1 MGSLNHSYRLVWN
14 EICGAFVAVPEFARG
29 RGKRTGGTV
38 RRAMAA
44 SIVGAAAAALAGP
57 AFALDPGALPTG
69 AQVTAGQA
77 AMSQQGS
84 QLRIDQTTNKLIV
97 NWNSFDIGSNAS
109 VRFNQTGADAVAL
122 NRVTGGAPSQIFG
135 DLSANG
141 QVWLVNNSGVV
152 FGKGATVNVSGLV
165 ASTLNVSDADFLA
178 GRARFTG
185 TSAAQVRNE
194 GAIRADGV
202 VALLGASVVN
212 TGSISAGQV
221 AMAAG
226 QSVSLD
232 FSGDGLLQVQVDQA
246 ALDAELSQQ
255 GLIQGDKVVLSAPS
269 ASALRASVINMDG
282 VIEAKGLS
290 AQGGRIVLDGG
301 EQGQVNITG
310 RLDATSAQGQGGD
323 IRVTGGD
330 ITLRGATLDAS
341 GATGGGQIHVGGGWQ
356 GNDASLINAKSVSVD
371 AASKLSANGTVNGNG
386 GEVVAWSDGQTQFAG
401 RVEARGG
408 DQGGNGGRMEVSGKE
423 QLNYSGVADGR
434 AAKGNTGDLLLDP
447 ATLEVRGGGS
457 GTGAINGS
465 VVYEKDLESQLANI
479 ILEATTDV
487 TFKDLKATG
496 STDGI
501 LDLKDG
507 VSLTVVAGRGGQ
519 RGSDPRDK
527 IGVIRFEQKTD
538 TIRVNGNAGILL
550 IASNWNSSGSDL
562 INGASASVIN
572 VPHLVATGTG
582 SNPSGALPT
591 YDLTTAT
598 PGAVQ
603 RGTITVFGANGITI
617 GGSVTTQ
624 GGYVRLWADAD
635 SGTGGS
641 FTLNAPITSNGGNVY
656 LASGSG
662 GITMNGA
669 INVGTGRLFFDRET
683 GTYPGGTG
691 PNGPKTL
698 AGQINATGDID
709 INTAFTMK
717 GGASIYTDGTIRFG
731 AVNLNLDTGTGVL
744 TLRADKVDWGSATLS
759 NLSTASLRLE
769 PANAATNMV
778 LGDANGFASAAT
790 LAKLPGIK
798 NLTIGRADGTGTISV
813 ASNFSFNASGS
824 FELVDRNIDIS
835 AGTLTNTTGNV
846 TLTGDNVSLS
856 KAVTANGGNGKVTIR
871 QMTAGNELHLGGG
884 LSSASIGQVNA
895 ASLEIGRVDGGDL
908 VFDSDITTNATTVHL
923 KSGGKVIGVDGGV
936 AAANLAVTA
945 GGGATLT
952 DDTFNFGKLAL
963 DTGGTTLIRQPAA
976 GGFATGTVDS
986 LSGLTLRNG
995 ADVTLDSGIGA
1006 LMLGGPVNFTGTAA
1020 KLTLKAPTW
1029 ITTGSPASSNGSLAT
1044 VVFQA
1049 AGSAAQ
1055 TTVGGTSADITNNM
1069 LSVFNGVNTLRVDAS
1084 DRALNVTGTV
1094 AVNVGGRLE
1103 LLGNTWNQAGSIGV
1117 TTGGLLVRAG
1127 AGGIN
1132 VAQSMTATGTVS
1144 LDDRSGAGISGN
1156 AAITANALALRSSGT
1171 AALNANQHINQLAAD
1186 VGSLT
1191 LVADR
1196 ALTVGTVD
1204 GLSGVHTGGTVQ
1216 LAAIGAS
1223 SDLTL
1228 QQAVTADNVGGAA
1241 RGTVLVAG
1249 RNFINQA
1256 GATALQ
1262 VGNNGAWQVY
1272 STSPLNDTRGG
1283 LGADFK
1289 QYDAGYG
1296 SAVLGTGNG
1305 FLYTVAPTLN
1315 LTLTGPVTKVYDGN
1329 ATATVDTS
1337 ALQASGAIDG
1347 DVVHLGVG
1355 AGGSASYDNKNVGTG
1370 KTVSLSGVVINDAA
1384 NGGTA
1389 VYGYRLASTTASA
1402 AVGVVTPKTVTAV
1415 GSVQDKV
1422 YDGTT
1427 SAQLNGGGF
1436 TGLVSGDDAA
1446 LSGSVHF
1453 VDKNAGTAKAVDVT
1467 GLSLTGSD
1475 AANYVLDTGAGA
1487 TAAIT
1492 PKGLGI
1498 GSVVVSDKVY
1508 DGTRGASVTTS
1519 GTTGIVAGDDLG
1531 VSASGQ
1537 FADKNAGNGKSVDVQ
1552 LSLSGADAGN
1562 YTIANPTGTTAS
1574 ITPKALGIG
1583 SVVVSD
1589 KVYDGTRG
1597 ASVTTSGTTGI
1608 VAGDHLGVS
1617 ASGQFADKNAGNGKS
1632 VDVQLALSG
1641 ADAGNYT
1648 IANPTGQ
1655 TASITPKALG
1665 IGSVTVGDKVYD
1677 GTRGAS
1683 VTTSGTTGI
1692 VAGDDLG
1699 VSASGQFADKNAG
1712 NGKSVDVQLS
1722 LSGAD
1727 AGNYTIAN
1735 PTGQTASITP
1745 KALGIGSV
1753 TVGDK
1758 VYDGTRGA
1766 SVTTS
1771 GTTGIVA
1778 GDDLGVSA
1786 SGQFAD
1792 KNAGKDKAVDVQLAL
1807 KGADAGN
1814 YTIAN
1819 PTGKTASITPKT
1831 VDVNAI
1837 TVAGKVYDGTR
1848 DASVTTGGAVGAVAG
1863 DDLIVAAS
1871 GQYSDKNAGTGKA
1884 VDVKLG
1890 LTGADAGNYQLATG
1904 SKQSTGDIT
1913 ARTIQ
1918 APTVSVVGATFNGGT
1933 SATVVTGAPQGVLA
1947 GDQVSV
1953 KGSGNFDS
1961 PYVGNGKTV
1970 NVQLQLQGAD
1980 AGNYKLDTTQV
1991 TSTGAVTPLVTPPA
2005 VDGLVSLPVGG
2016 NGTQGGDG
2024 NSGSKTANVP
2034 TGNGGNGGGAGS
2046 TVASVAAGPSGNT
2059 GGTVALGDLGTGSG
2073 NGNGANAGTGS
2084 IGGNGTGLAGN
2095 GNGTSG
2101 NANGTGTGAGNGANS
2116 SGSGNRSAGNG
2127 SPGNGVGGLDG
2138 NGSANGASNGANGAN
2153 GSGPSNGSGNG
2164 GNTGANGGNTAGNGN
2179 ANTAGGDANGA
2190 GNGNGNGNGNGAGQ
2204 GNTGVALASLSLE
2217 QTLSGNGQV
2226 SLAVDAPAYDQARQS
2241 QLPVYAD
2248 RGEPVLQPLGMFRV
2262 DDLGDSLALKPLQQP
2277 VPATD
2282 RTSTGVTRQVRA
2294 SVALDGG
2301 RSTTLDVVLMADGTL
2316 RVQAPDAAAAL
2327 SDDLVAAL
2335 ALSALKQQTGVAP
2348 TSVRAVM
2355 LRRGG

>member
-152 FGKGATVNVSGLV
+152 FGKGATVNVGGLV

-330 ITLRGATLDAS
+330 IALRGATLDAS

-371 AASKLSANGTVNGNG
+371 AASKLSANATVNGNG

-408 DQGGNGGRMEVSGKE
+408 DQGGNGGRMEISGKE

-447 ATLEVRGGGS
+447 DALEVRGGGS

-479 ILEATTDV
+479 ILEATKNV

-519 RGSDPRDK
+519 RGSDPTDK

-550 IASNWNSSGSDL
+550 IASNWNSSGSDP
-562 INGASASVIN
+562 INGSSASVIN

-582 SNPSGALPT
+582 SNPTGALPT
-591 YDLTTAT
+591 YNLTTAT

-603 RGTITVFGANGITI
+603 NGTITVFGANGITI

-856 KAVTANGGNGKVTIR
+856 KAVTANNGTGKVTIR

-963 DTGGTTLIRQPAA
+963 DTGGTTVIRQPGA
-976 GGFATGTVDS
+976 GGFATGTVDT

-1020 KLTLKAPTW
+1020 KLALKAPTW
-1029 ITTGSPASSNGSLAT
+1029 ITTGSPTSSNGSLAT

-1055 TTVGGTSADITNNM
+1055 TTVGGLSADITTDM
-1069 LSVFNGVNTLRVDAS
+1069 LSAFNGVNTLRVDAS
-1084 DRALNVTGTV
+1084 DRALNVIGPVGVTL
-1094 AVNVGGRLE
+1094 GGRLE

-1117 TTGGLLVRAG
+1117 TTGGLLVRTG

-1132 VAQSMTATGTVS
+1132 VAQSMTAAGTVS

-1171 AALNANQHINQLAAD
+1171 AALNANQHVNQLAAD

-1196 ALTVGTVD
+1196 SLTVGTVD
-1204 GLSGVHTGGTVQ
+1204 GLSGVHAGGTVQ

-1283 LGADFK
+1283 LAADFK

-1296 SAVLGTGNG
+1296 STVLGTGNG

-1315 LTLTGPVTKVYDGN
+1315 VALTGSVSKVYDGN
-1329 ATATVDTS
+1329 TGATVDSS

-1355 AGGSASYDNKNVGTG
+1355 SSGSATYDTKNVGTG
-1370 KTVSLSGVVINDAA
+1370 KTVTVNGVVVADAA

-1389 VYGYRLASTTASA
+1389 VYGYRLASTSASA
-1402 AVGVVTPKTVTAV
+1402 AIGAITPKTVTV
-1415 GSVQDKV
+1415 GGGAVQDKV

-1427 SAQLNGGGF
+1427 SAQLSGGGIA
-1436 TGLVSGDDAA
+1436 GLVSGDDAA

-1453 VDKNAGTAKAVDVT
+1453 QDKNAGTGKVIDVSGL
-1467 GLSLTGSD
+1467 GLSGAD
-1475 AANYVLDTGAGA
+1475 AGNYVLDTSVGA

-1492 PKGLGI
+1492 PKALSI
-1498 GSVVVSDKVY
+1498 GSVTVGDKVY
-1508 DGTRGASVTTS
+1508 DGTRNASVTTS

-1552 LSLSGADAGN
+1552 LSLSGADAAN
-1562 YTIANPTGTTAS
+1562 YTIANP
-1574 ITPKALGIG
+1574 
-1583 SVVVSD
+1583 
-1589 KVYDGTRG
+1589 
-1597 ASVTTSGTTGI
+1597 SGT
-1608 VAGDHLGVS
+1608 
-1617 ASGQFADKNAGNGKS
+1617 
-1632 VDVQLALSG
+1632 
-1641 ADAGNYT
+1641 
-1648 IANPTGQ
+1648 
-1655 TASITPKALG
+1655 
-1665 IGSVTVGDKVYD
+1665 
-1677 GTRGAS
+1677 
-1683 VTTSGTTGI
+1683 
-1692 VAGDDLG
+1692 
-1699 VSASGQFADKNAG
+1699 
-1712 NGKSVDVQLS
+1712 
-1722 LSGAD
+1722 
-1727 AGNYTIAN
+1727 
-1735 PTGQTASITP
+1735 TASITP

-1792 KNAGKDKAVDVQLAL
+1792 KNAGKDKAVDVQLGL
-1807 KGADAGN
+1807 TGADAGN

-1819 PTGKTASITPKT
+1819 PTGKTASITPKALGIGSVTVGDKVYDGTRNASVTTSGTTGIVAGDDLGVSVSGQFADKNAGNGKAVDVQLGLTGADAGNYTIANPTGKTASITPKALGIGSVVVGDKVYDGTRNASVTTSGTTGIVAGDDLGVSASGQFADKNAGKGKAVDVQLGLTGADAGNYTITKPTGATASITPKT
-1831 VDVNAI
+1831 VDVNAV

-1848 DASVTTGGAVGAVAG
+1848 DASVTTGGAVGVVAG
-1863 DDLIVAAS
+1863 DELVVAAT

-1904 SKQSTGDIT
+1904 SKQVTGDIA

-1918 APTVSVVGATFNGGT
+1918 APTVTVVDATFNGGT
-1933 SATVVTGAPQGVLA
+1933 TATVVVGAPQGVVA

-1953 KGSGNFDS
+1953 SGSGNFDS
-1961 PYVGNGKTV
+1961 PYVGTDKAV
-1970 NVQLQLQGAD
+1970 NVQLKLNGAD
-1980 AGNYKLDTTQV
+1980 AGNYKLDTSTPKV
-1991 TSTGAVTPLVTPPA
+1991 TGTVNPMPTSPA
-2005 VDGLVSLPVGG
+2005 VDGLVNQPVGG
-2016 NGTQGGDG
+2016 NGTHGGGSG
-2024 NSGSKTANVP
+2024 NGGAQTSNVP
-2034 TGNGGNGGGAGS
+2034 TGNGGIGGGTGT

-2059 GGTVALGDLGTGSG
+2059 GGTVALGDQ
-2073 NGNGANAGTGS
+2073 
-2084 IGGNGTGLAGN
+2084 
-2095 GNGTSG
+2095 
-2101 NANGTGTGAGNGANS
+2101 GTGTS
-2116 SGSGNRSAGNG
+2116 SGTGNSAGNG
-2127 SPGNGVGGLDG
+2127 GVGGLG
-2138 NGSANGASNGANGAN
+2138 NNAGSGVNGSGAIGGDVSGNA

-2248 RGEPVLQPLGMFRV
+2248 KGEPVLQPLGMFRV